1 MIISNINIVFLFASI
16 SFIIFLYLFKKISL
30 PLNLIDEPNER
41 KKHSGNIPL
50 IGGLTIFTNIL
61 IYSFYLNLD
70 YHIQVIIYSSIIL
83 LIMGAI
89 DDSIDLRVTYRL
101 IAQLISCLIVIGSG
115 LIIKNIG
122 TYMYFP
128 KIEIGILSIAFTV
141 ICVIGLTNAFNFMDG
156 IDGLCAVLLLISIV
170 SIISFSY
177 FLNKTLPYNYEFL
190 IIICISISIFL
201 LFNLSNFFKI
211 FLGDA
216 GSITFGFI
224 VSFLLIFYSQS
235 NIEYIH
241 PVLTIWCVTLIV
253 FDFITVFIKRS
264 IKGVNPFRPDR
275 SHFHHILMRH
285 NLSPIKTL
293 AIIFFTAF
301 FLNMFGLTIFIF
313 FGPTPSLLCFLGLL
327 ILYIFININIEKILE

>member
-1 MIISNINIVFLFASI
+1 MIILNINIIFLLASI
-16 SFIIFLYLFKKISL
+16 SFIILLYLFTKISL

-41 KKHSGNIPL
+41 KKHKGNIPL
-50 IGGLTIFTNIL
+50 IGGLTIFTNTL
-61 IYSFYLNLD
+61 IYSFYFNLD

-115 LIIKNIG
+115 LIIENIG

-128 KIEIGILSIAFTV
+128 KIEIGILSVAFTV

-156 IDGLCAVLLLISIV
+156 IDGLCSLLILISIV

-177 FLNKTLPYNYEFL
+177 FLNDTLPYNYEFL

-264 IKGVNPFRPDR
+264 IKGINPFRPDR
-275 SHFHHILMRH
+275 SHFHHILLRRK
-285 NLSPIKTL
+285 LSPIKTL
-293 AIIFFTAF
+293 AIIFFSSI

-313 FGPTPSLLCFLGLL
+313 FGPMPSLICFVSLL
-327 ILYIFININIEKILE
+327 LLYIFININIEKKLE